1 MTIGGNLM
9 SDRRIKYTKM
19 VLKESLL
26 KLMEVKPI
34 GKIQIKEICDLAD
47 VNRGT
52 FYTHYND
59 QFDLLRQVQDEF
71 AAEVKGLQDKRLTKS
86 MSTLEMITELLNYFA
101 AQLPMCKILFDTNG
115 GNELISKL
123 MNNAYD
129 SFLDGWR
136 QKNKDQSDRQ
146 LEMLYVFI
154 SNGAAA
160 IIRNWVAN
168 DLKETPQEIAQFILQ
183 ATNFG
188 SSSFAA

>member
-1 MTIGGNLM
+1 M
-9 SDRRIKYTKM
+9 SDRRIRYTKK

-26 KLMEVKPI
+26 ELMAVKSI

-52 FYTHYND
+52 FYNHYND

-71 AAEVKGLQDKRLTKS
+71 ASEVNALQDKRLIKN

-115 GNELISKL
+115 GSELISKL

-136 QKNKDQSDRQ
+136 QKIKKPSERQ

-183 ATNFG
+183 ATNYG
-188 SSSFAA
+188 SSSFVS

>member
-1 MTIGGNLM
+1 MG
-9 SDRRIKYTKM
+9 DRRIKYTKM

-52 FYTHYND
+52 FYTYYND

-71 AAEVKGLQDKRLTKS
+71 AAEVKELQEKRQAKG
-86 MSTLEMITELLNYFA
+86 MDTLEMITELVGYFSG
-101 AQLPMCKILFDTNG
+101 QLPLCKILFGANG
-115 GNELISKL
+115 GGELINKL
-123 MNNAYD
+123 MSGAYD
-129 SFLDGWR
+129 SFIKGWR
-136 QKNKDQSDRQ
+136 QKLKDQSDRQ

-160 IIRNWVAN
+160 IIRNWVLG
-168 DLKETPQEIAQFILQ
+168 DMKETPQEVARFILQ
-183 ATNFG
+183 ISNYG
-188 SSSFAA
+188 SSSFVG

>member
-1 MTIGGNLM
+1 M

>member
-1 MTIGGNLM
+1 M

-26 KLMEVKPI
+26 KLMAVKPI

-71 AAEVKGLQDKRLTKS
+71 AAEVNELQVKRLTKG
-86 MSTLEMITELLNYFA
+86 MGALEMITELLDYFA
-101 AQLPMCKILFDTNG
+101 EQLPMCKILFDTNG
-115 GNELISKL
+115 GNELINKL

-136 QKNKDQSDRQ
+136 QKIRNPSDRQ

-154 SNGAAA
+154 SYGAAA
-160 IIRNWVAN
+160 IIRNWVLN
-168 DLKETPQEIAQFILQ
+168 DMKETPQEIAQFILQ
-183 ATNFG
+183 ATNYG
-188 SSSFAA
+188 SSSFAS